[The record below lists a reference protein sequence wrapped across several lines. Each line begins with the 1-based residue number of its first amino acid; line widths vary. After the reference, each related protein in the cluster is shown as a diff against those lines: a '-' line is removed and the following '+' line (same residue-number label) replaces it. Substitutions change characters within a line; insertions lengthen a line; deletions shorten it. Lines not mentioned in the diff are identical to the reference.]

1 MKQQERSSIHVG
13 LKFTSLDF
21 AADGEIVA
29 IREQANEIDIKVTD
43 TQGHAHIEKN
53 MNLANIRNMFKN
65 GVFIPVDPKKGKVN
79 ISII

>member
-1 MKQQERSSIHVG
+1 MRQQERSNIHVG

-29 IREQANEIDIKVTD
+29 IREAENEIDIKLTS
-43 TQGHAHIEKN
+43 TEGHAHIEKN
-53 MNLANIRNMFKN
+53 WNLGNIKNMFKN
-65 GVFIPVDPKKGKVN
+65 GVFIPVDPKEVN

>member
-1 MKQQERSSIHVG
+1 MRQPEPNKIHVG

-29 IREQANEIDIKVTD
+29 IREEVNEIDIKLTD

-53 MNLANIRNMFKN
+53 WDLGNIKTMFKN
-65 GVFIPVDPKKGKVN
+65 GTFTPVDPKKEIN

>member
-1 MKQQERSSIHVG
+1 MKQQERDKIFVG

-29 IREQANEIDIKVTD
+29 IREGANEVDVRVTD
-43 TQGHAHIEKN
+43 TQGHARVEKGW
-53 MNLANIRNMFKN
+53 NLENVKDSFNK
-65 GVFIPVDPKKGKVN
+65 GVFIPIDPEKLKVN